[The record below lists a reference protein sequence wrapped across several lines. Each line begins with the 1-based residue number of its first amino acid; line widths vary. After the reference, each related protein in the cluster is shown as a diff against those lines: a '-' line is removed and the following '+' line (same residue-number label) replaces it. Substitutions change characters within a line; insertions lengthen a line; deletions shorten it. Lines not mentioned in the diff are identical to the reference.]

1 MNGRGG
7 IFMKTAKKIVI
18 AATLLFG
25 LISVPAFAYGPFEE
39 GLLPSGVWMNEVGAP
54 ITVEIDGAYLPTDV
68 QPEIRVGRTFL
79 PMRAIAESMDCAVN
93 WDQTKYMV
101 TITKGDNK
109 LEFFV
114 GRSIYYVNGQPK
126 TASVAPYI
134 KDGRT
139 LLPVR
144 DFAESFGAQVNWD
157 GDTASVNIYTGGPVQ
172 KTPDCP
178 EDISEDIQWLFEKYY
193 VEPGPNGTGTW
204 YKSETDGD
212 AILCISQLAN
222 GEKTGIYIT
231 NGDIIGELGPMQCVM
246 VSEAIISSRNDG
258 IDGTPKPAI
267 YFYGPSI
274 GFQGSTTY
282 HYNYLEDNLLLT
294 GTTFTFME
302 SYYTPENDV
311 YTLIG

>member
-1 MNGRGG
+1 
-7 IFMKTAKKIVI
+7 MKTAKKIVI

-39 GLLPSGVWMNEVGAP
+39 GLLPSGVWMNEIGAP

-68 QPEIRVGRTFL
+68 QPEIRDGRTFL
-79 PMRAIAESMDCAVN
+79 PMRVVAESMDCAVN
-93 WDQTKYMV
+93 WDQAKYMV
-101 TITKGDNK
+101 TITKDGNK

-114 GRSIYYVNGQPK
+114 GRSIYYVNGQQK
-126 TASVAPYI
+126 TASVALYI

-178 EDISEDIQWLFEKYY
+178 EGISEDIQWLFDKYY

-204 YKSETDGD
+204 YKSDPDGD
-212 AILCISQLAN
+212 AILFVSQLSN
-222 GEKTGIYIT
+222 GEKTGICIS
-231 NGDIIGELGPMQCVM
+231 NSEIVGDVGSQQCVM
-246 VSEAIISSRNDG
+246 VNGAIISPRNDG
-258 IDGTPKPAI
+258 IDVTPATGI
-267 YFYGPSI
+267 YFYGPSM
-274 GFQGSTTY
+274 GFQGSTTN
-282 HYNYLEDNLLLT
+282 HYNFLEDNLLLT

-302 SYYTPENDV
+302 SYYSPKNDI
-311 YTLIG
+311 YTLIE

>member
-1 MNGRGG
+1 M
-7 IFMKTAKKIVI
+7 
-18 AATLLFG
+18 
-25 LISVPAFAYGPFEE
+25 ISVPAFAYGPFEE
-39 GLLPSGVWMNEVGAP
+39 GLLPSGVWMNENGAP

-68 QPEIRVGRTFL
+68 QPEIREGRTFL
-79 PMRAIAESMDCAVN
+79 PMRVVAESMDCAVN
-93 WDQTKYMV
+93 WDQAKYMV
-101 TITKGDNK
+101 TITNDENK

-134 KDGRT
+134 KDGRI

-144 DFAESFGAQVNWD
+144 DFAEFFGAQVNWD
-157 GDTASVNIYTGGPVQ
+157 GDTASVNIYTGGSVQ

-178 EDISEDIQWLFEKYY
+178 EGISEDIQWLFDKYY

-204 YKSETDGD
+204 YKSGPDGD

-246 VSEAIISSRNDG
+246 VNEAIISSRNDG
-258 IDGTPKPAI
+258 IDVTPLTKI

-274 GFQGSTTY
+274 GFQGSTTI
-282 HYNYLEDNLLLT
+282 HYNFLEDNLLLT
-294 GTTFTFME
+294 GSTFTFME
-302 SYYTPENDV
+302 SYYFPQNDI
-311 YTLIG
+311 YTLIE